1 MTPYRTK
8 SARPDMRPSVR
19 SNMKRLTVLSVERS
33 TAPSTTLS
41 TIPSAKPST
50 SPNVNR
56 NMKQNMKQSMT
67 KFASK
72 FQSRHVLPSVRRCV
86 NCSMRLNTLRSVNLL
101 LRSKTNTVSQPLS
114 PWDPTVLLRPTLL
127 IPTDPPK
134 PHLVNRCPSKEKLK
148 NVEMSPGKPA
158 KLSIKPHVSRCP
170 SRCPNKLKRQFALI
184 KLAKSAPKLH
194 AKCPSKFLRKFA
206 NRCQSRCL
214 RMCADN
220 KKRRNAK

>member
-1 MTPYRTK
+1 MTPNVKKSMTLCRTK

-19 SNMKRLTVLSVERS
+19 SNTRRLIAQSVERS
-33 TAPSTTLS
+33 TVPSTTLF

-72 FQSRHVLPSVRRCV
+72 FQSRHVLPSVRRCA

-101 LRSKTNTVSQPLS
+101 LRSKTNTVSQPPRPLELTVLLQLI

-127 IPTDPPK
+127 IPTDPPL
-134 PHLVNRCPSKEKLK
+134 PHLVNRCPS
-148 NVEMSPGKPA
+148 
-158 KLSIKPHVSRCP
+158 RD
-170 SRCPNKLKRQFALI
+170 KLKRQFALI
-184 KLAKSAPKLH
+184 KLAKFAPKLH

-206 NRCQSRCL
+206 NRCL
-214 RMCADN
+214 RMYADN